1 MKENKMLYVCVVSQ
15 EYADETDFGE
25 IAEFVKKSL

>member
-1 MKENKMLYVCVVSQ
+1 MKENKMLNVCLVSQ
-15 EYADETDFGE
+15 EYPDETDFGE